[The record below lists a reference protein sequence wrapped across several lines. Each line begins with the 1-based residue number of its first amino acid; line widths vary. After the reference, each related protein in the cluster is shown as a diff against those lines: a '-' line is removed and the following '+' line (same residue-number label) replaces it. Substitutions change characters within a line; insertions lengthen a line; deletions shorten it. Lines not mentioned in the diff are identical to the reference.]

1 MCGLQDNTLLME
13 YWKLEVEYV
22 EELPNVNLHH
32 SSSLLCLS
40 FLHAQ
45 NEFMDKYVACE
56 MLKYY
61 R

>member
-1 MCGLQDNTLLME
+1 MPLFWFNPERMGVKC
-13 YWKLEVEYV
+13 V
-22 EELPNVNLHH
+22 EELQNLNLHH
-32 SSSLLCLS
+32 SSSVLSLS